1 MQKYFKK
8 KPSKAAL
15 SNALALFCSK
25 NEHFEKLIKTFDLV
39 ETPTES
45 IIQVNKQ
52 TIKNKQSIMKTNVK
66 PIAKPI
72 AETTT
77 KTASK
82 PVKKEE
88 TKTAIFADGVL
99 AFKPSDKAPEGIIA
113 DVIISID
120 RFEQFINESAHLLHS
135 HEKYGSQLKMT
146 LKRNEANQY
155 YFTIN
160 TYGLD
165 V

>member
-8 KPSKAAL
+8 KPNKAAL

-52 TIKNKQSIMKTNVK
+52 TIKKQEIMKVTK